1 MAVSEQN
8 LKALTKA
15 FESLFED
22 QKTLGEMFLEDNAH
36 AYAER
41 VDDVLVQESFPSN
54 ANYQSVAHDYEIGN
68 GLLEPEEWA
77 EKMIEDND
85 LDNEGVE
92 AVKDDSNE
100 LASFIFDNY
109 DQLDHFVS
117 LYDEPAE
124 WGDENPSVDYLELAL
139 RGQFYPEACEEIIP
153 THDTEY
159 YLESVREAMA
169 DDFPEDTDPL
179 ELEVN
184 IFDIELI
191 ADEGTLAEAYIDD
204 AIHEGSVDRFIQD
217 KYHIALVED
226 GYIKYAVEVVSDP
239 EDFQEE

>member
-54 ANYQSVAHDYEIGN
+54 ANYQNVAHDYEIGN

-191 ADEGTLAEAYIDD
+191 TDEGTLAEVYIDD
-204 AIHEGSVDRFIQD
+204 AIREGSVDRFIQD

-226 GYIKYAVEVVSDP
+226 GYIKYAVEVLSDP

>member
-54 ANYQSVAHDYEIGN
+54 ANYQNVAHDYEIGN

-159 YLESVREAMA
+159 YLESVREVMA

-191 ADEGTLAEAYIDD
+191 TDEGTLAEVYIDD
-204 AIHEGSVDRFIQD
+204 AIREGSVDRFIQD

>member
-54 ANYQSVAHDYEIGN
+54 ANYQNVAHDYEIGN

-191 ADEGTLAEAYIDD
+191 TDEGTLAEVYIDD
-204 AIHEGSVDRFIQD
+204 AIREGSVDRFIQN

-226 GYIKYAVEVVSDP
+226 GYIKYAVEVLSDP

>member
-54 ANYQSVAHDYEIGN
+54 ANYQNVAHDYEIGN

-191 ADEGTLAEAYIDD
+191 TDEGTLAEVYIDD
-204 AIHEGSVDRFIQD
+204 AIREGSVDRFIQD

>member
-22 QKTLGEMFLEDNAH
+22 QKTLGDMFLEDNAH

-54 ANYQSVAHDYEIGN
+54 ANYQNVAHDYEIGN

-92 AVKDDSNE
+92 VVKDDSIE
-100 LASFIFDNY
+100 LANFIFDNY

-124 WGDENPSVDYLELAL
+124 WGDENPNVEYLEMAL
-139 RGQFYPEACEEIIP
+139 RGQFYPEECEELIP

-184 IFDIELI
+184 IFDVELI
-191 ADEGTLAEAYIDD
+191 TDEGTLAEVYIDD

-226 GYIKYAVEVVSDP
+226 GYIKYAVEITSDP

>member
-8 LKALTKA
+8 LKALTEA
-15 FESLFED
+15 FESLFEE

-41 VDDVLVQESFPSN
+41 VDDVLAQESFPSN
-54 ANYQSVAHDYEIGN
+54 ANYQNVAHDYEIGN

-92 AVKDDSNE
+92 AVKDDSIE
-100 LASFIFDNY
+100 LANFIFDNY

-124 WGDENPSVDYLELAL
+124 WGDENPNVEYLELAL
-139 RGQFYPEACEEIIP
+139 RGQFYPEECAELIP
-153 THDTEY
+153 THDTEHY
-159 YLESVREAMA
+159 HELILEEIA
-169 DDFPEDTDPL
+169 DDFPDD
-179 ELEVN
+179 VN
-184 IFDIELI
+184 HLDLQVTVVDIELI

-226 GYIKYAVEVVSDP
+226 GYIKYAVEVLSDP
-239 EDFQEE
+239 EDFKEI

>member
-54 ANYQSVAHDYEIGN
+54 ANYQNVAHDYEIGN

-191 ADEGTLAEAYIDD
+191 TDEGKLAEVYIDD
-204 AIHEGSVDRFIQD
+204 AIREGSVDRFIQD

>member
-54 ANYQSVAHDYEIGN
+54 ANYQNVAHDYEISN

-191 ADEGTLAEAYIDD
+191 TDEGTLAEVYIDD
-204 AIHEGSVDRFIQD
+204 AIREGSVDRFIQD

>member
-54 ANYQSVAHDYEIGN
+54 ANYQNVAHDYEIGN

-169 DDFPEDTDPL
+169 DDFPEDADPL

-191 ADEGTLAEAYIDD
+191 TDEGTLAEVYIDD
-204 AIHEGSVDRFIQD
+204 AIREGSVDRFIQD

>member
-54 ANYQSVAHDYEIGN
+54 ANYQNVAHDYEIGN

-92 AVKDDSNE
+92 TVKDDSNE

-169 DDFPEDTDPL
+169 DDFPEDADPL

-191 ADEGTLAEAYIDD
+191 TDEGTLAEVYIDD
-204 AIHEGSVDRFIQD
+204 AIREGSVDRFIQD

>member
-54 ANYQSVAHDYEIGN
+54 ANYQNVAHDYEIGN

-191 ADEGTLAEAYIDD
+191 TDTGTLAEVYIDD
-204 AIHEGSVDRFIQD
+204 AIREGSVDRFIQN

-226 GYIKYAVEVVSDP
+226 GYIKYAVEVLSDP

>member
-8 LKALTKA
+8 LKALTQA

-22 QKTLGEMFLEDNAH
+22 QKTLGQMFLEDNAH

-41 VDDVLVQESFPSN
+41 VEDVLAQEGFPSN
-54 ANYQSVAHDYEIGN
+54 ANYQNVAHDYEIDY
-68 GLLEPEEWA
+68 GLLEPQEWA

-92 AVKDDSNE
+92 AVKDDSIE
-100 LASFIFDNY
+100 LANFIFDNY

-124 WGDENPSVDYLELAL
+124 WGDENPNVEYLEMAL
-139 RGQFYPEACEEIIP
+139 SGQFYPEECEEIIP

-226 GYIKYAVEVVSDP
+226 GYIKYAVEVLSDP

>member
-54 ANYQSVAHDYEIGN
+54 ANYQNVAHDYEIGN

-109 DQLDHFVS
+109 DQLDHFV
-117 LYDEPAE
+117 
-124 WGDENPSVDYLELAL
+124 
-139 RGQFYPEACEEIIP
+139 
-153 THDTEY
+153 
-159 YLESVREAMA
+159 
-169 DDFPEDTDPL
+169 
-179 ELEVN
+179 
-184 IFDIELI
+184 
-191 ADEGTLAEAYIDD
+191 
-204 AIHEGSVDRFIQD
+204 
-217 KYHIALVED
+217 
-226 GYIKYAVEVVSDP
+226 
-239 EDFQEE
+239 